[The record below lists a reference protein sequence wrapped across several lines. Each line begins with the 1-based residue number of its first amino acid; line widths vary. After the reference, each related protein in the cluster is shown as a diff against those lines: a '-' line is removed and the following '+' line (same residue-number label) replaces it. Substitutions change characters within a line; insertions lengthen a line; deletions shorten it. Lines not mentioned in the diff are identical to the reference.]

1 MKNIFSNLAAFCLG
15 LSVCVAIMACAND
28 TDDYSSNSIEVLSEQ
43 IVKLTER
50 VKELEKS
57 SKNTMLPKVVIT
69 EIYNEDTAYDG
80 FISKGIDDYTFDE
93 EGRITKITNHYSEKN
108 SSENYSETCVYNV
121 TYSDN
126 KCKIWHSTGLDTD
139 MVTLTFDGDDI
150 KNVRAVNNMIV
161 SIFTEEL

>member
-15 LSVCVAIMACAND
+15 LSVCVAIIACAND
-28 TDDYSSNSIEVLSEQ
+28 TDDYNSNSIEVLSEQ

-57 SKNTMLPKVVIT
+57 SKNATLPKVVST
-69 EIYNEDTAYDG
+69 EFYYKDTAFDG
-80 FISKGIDDYTFDE
+80 CIDNYTFDE
-93 EGRITKITNHYSEKN
+93 KGRITKITSHSSSTNG
-108 SSENYSETCVYNV
+108 SENYSETCVYNV

-126 KCKIWHSTGLDTD
+126 KCKIGNSTGSYTST
-139 MVTLTFDGDDI
+139 VTLTFDGDDI